1 METSQEIT
9 ENNNHYDVISRGSSK
24 DEADTCSLGSWKDGS
39 NECSGPI
46 IADASTSS
54 LPAVKSPSTRLSWAD
69 MAQED
74 ELEGEEGEEEDE
86 DRLKNKFTDG
96 HAKPG
101 QVVRGVNDQRKPELS
116 REQREYIRFT
126 NVQRKKDYICLERFN
141 GKIVNILEGL
151 ELHSGV
157 FSAVEQKKI
166 TDFVFHLQE
175 MGRKGEL
182 KSMSVQPINLS
193 EVLKSAVSYLLFQ
206 YVFIIYLFICY
217 GCQCLIIGNRLGG
230 DLGFALLLHTYMSIS
245 VKILGNQTA
254 CWTCIRTCMYTHSI
268 KDCSFP

>member
-1 METSQEIT
+1 M
-9 ENNNHYDVISRGSSK
+9 
-24 DEADTCSLGSWKDGS
+24 GSWKDGS

-46 IADASTSS
+46 IADASMSS

-74 ELEGEEGEEEDE
+74 ELEGEEGEEEDK
-86 DRLKNKFTDG
+86 DGVKNEFTDG

-101 QVVRGVNDQRKPELS
+101 QVVRGVNDQQKPELS
-116 REQREYIRFT
+116 REQRECIRFQK
-126 NVQRKKDYICLERFN
+126 VQRKKDYICLERFN

-166 TDFVFHLQE
+166 TDFVFALQE

-182 KSMSVQPINLS
+182 KSMLFQPINLS
-193 EVLKSAVSYLLFQ
+193 KVLKFAVSY
-206 YVFIIYLFICY
+206 ICY
-217 GCQCLIIGNRLGG
+217 FNMFLSFIYFCGWQCLIIGKRLAA
-230 DLGFALLLHTYMSIS
+230 DLGYSQLTLY
-245 VKILGNQTA
+245 IL
-254 CWTCIRTCMYTHSI
+254 YV
-268 KDCSFP
+268 DCC